1 METNL
6 DIRFYRNRWKAIE
19 EFELEELRLLSMET
33 RLQQMNT
40 IWRLGLGL
48 GFSFEP
54 DPGEMEV
61 FARWAK
67 LKEGK

>member
-1 METNL
+1 MDTNF
-6 DIRFYRNRWKAIE
+6 DIKFYRNRWKAIE

-33 RLQQMNT
+33 RLQQMNS

-54 DPGEMEV
+54 DQSEMEV
-61 FARWAK
+61 FARWEK

>member
-6 DIRFYRNRWKAIE
+6 DIRFYRNRWKAIA

-54 DPGEMEV
+54 DPSEMEV

>member
-1 METNL
+1 MDSNL
-6 DIRFYRNRWKAIE
+6 DIKFYRNRWKVIE
-19 EFELEELRLLSMET
+19 EFELEELRALSTET

-54 DPGEMEV
+54 DQSEMEV

>member
-1 METNL
+1 MDTNF
-6 DIRFYRNRWKAIE
+6 DIKFYRNRWKAIE

-33 RLQQMNT
+33 RLQQMNS

-54 DPGEMEV
+54 DQSEMEV
-61 FARWAK
+61 FARWEK
-67 LKEGK
+67 LKEGR